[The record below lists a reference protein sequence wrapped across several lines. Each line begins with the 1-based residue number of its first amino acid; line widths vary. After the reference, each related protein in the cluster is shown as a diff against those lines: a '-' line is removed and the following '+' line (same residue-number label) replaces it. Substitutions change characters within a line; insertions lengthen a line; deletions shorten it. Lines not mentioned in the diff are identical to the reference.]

1 MATRKSNKEST
12 AAEQEAKDQQE
23 QTATGSDEDAAKA
36 KESDDKGTETSD
48 VAAESTGVGTSQAPD
63 SDDED
68 AAAISG
74 DDAVKADIADIER
87 AHAENPEHPE
97 EAVTSGFLPG
107 TDIPVNAPGTEGLP
121 RA

>member
-1 MATRKSNKEST
+1 MATSRKSNKES

-23 QTATGSDEDAAKA
+23 QTATGSEQDAENAKA
-36 KESDDKGTETSD
+36 QESDKGTETSN
-48 VAAESTGVGTSQAPD
+48 VQAESTGVGTSKAPD
-63 SDDED
+63 SDDD

-87 AHAENPEHPE
+87 AHEENPEHPE
-97 EAVTSGFLPG
+97 EAVTSGTLPG